1 MFQQKWHVSLNIFKP
16 ECLNC
21 RSNISIFSP
30 FIDNNL
36 MYILYFEITCILKVT
51 NIITRGPL
59 KDFDKFTCEGFF
71 LNVYLE
77 NSLRQ
82 FIILNYRQFLTLS
95 QFSSRLRV
103 NEI

>member
-1 MFQQKWHVSLNIFKP
+1 MFQPKWHVSLNIFKP

-36 MYILYFEITCILKVT
+36 MYILYFEIILKVT

-59 KDFDKFTCEGFF
+59 RDFDKFTCEGFF
-71 LNVYLE
+71 FNLYLE
-77 NSLRQ
+77 NSLSQ
-82 FIILNYRQFLTLS
+82 FIILNYRQVLTLS